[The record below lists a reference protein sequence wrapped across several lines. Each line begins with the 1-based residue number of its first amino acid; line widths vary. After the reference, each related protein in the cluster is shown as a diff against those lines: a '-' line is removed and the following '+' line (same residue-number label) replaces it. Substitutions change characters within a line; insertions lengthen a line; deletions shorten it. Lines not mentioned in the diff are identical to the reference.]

1 MKLTRFW
8 LAVALFF
15 SVTLVQAATLTVY
28 TTKANWTANVSSFDT
43 ETFDDAILNN
53 GVLVSSDA
61 GFVSSGVW
69 QDNLSPVG
77 PLNTTTFSFDPAL
90 LAFGG
95 DWDLTPGG
103 GVVAGIRV
111 TVTLIDNGVQVLQER
126 IDAAITTGFFGF
138 TSDVAFTDVLLEADH
153 VINAESYTLDNMV
166 YEQQITQSPIPATV
180 WLFGTGLL
188 GLMGWS
194 RKSQTNS

>member
-15 SVTLVQAATLTVY
+15 SVTVVEAATLTVY
-28 TTKANWTANVSSFDT
+28 TAKLDWIANVTTFET
-43 ETFDDAILNN
+43 ETFDDLVLNT
-53 GVLVSSDA
+53 GVQVSSNA
-61 GFVSSGVW
+61 GFVNGGVW
-69 QDNLSPVG
+69 EDNLSPVG

-95 DWDLTPGG
+95 DWDLTPGA

-111 TVTLIDNGVQVLQER
+111 TVTLIDKGIQVLQER

-166 YEQQITQSPIPATV
+166 YEQQITQNPIPAAV